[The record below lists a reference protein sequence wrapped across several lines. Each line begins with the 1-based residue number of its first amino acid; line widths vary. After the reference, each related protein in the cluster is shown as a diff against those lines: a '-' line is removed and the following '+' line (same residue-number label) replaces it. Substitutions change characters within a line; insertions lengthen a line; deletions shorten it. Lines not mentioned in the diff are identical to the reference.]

1 MTKHMQKELLK
12 LRKMLLGL
20 CEIVEESVI
29 NSVEAFATRD
39 AELARSVVKYDDD
52 IDRVEIE
59 IEEECLK
66 ILALH
71 QPVAIDLRFV
81 ITALKMN
88 NDLERVGDQSVKIAY
103 KAKDLSKLPELPV
116 EIDLHPLVEITRQ
129 MLRDSLDSLINLDC
143 PLAEKVRTSDDKAN
157 ELKLQIRDATLE
169 AMAKHPDSIEGII
182 LILGVARSL
191 ERISDLATN
200 ISEDVIYLVDG
211 EIVRHS
217 RDDD

>member
-1 MTKHMQKELLK
+1 MQKELLK

-20 CEIVEESVI
+20 CEIAEESVI
-29 NSVEAFATRD
+29 NSVEAFSTRD
-39 AELARSVVKYDDD
+39 VELARTIVIGDDD
-52 IDRVEIE
+52 IDRIEVE

-88 NDLERVGDQSVKIAY
+88 NDLERVGDQAVKIAY
-103 KAKDLSKLPELPV
+103 KAKDLSKLSELPV
-116 EIDLHPLVEITRQ
+116 KIDLHPLTEITRE
-129 MLRDSLDSLINLDC
+129 MLRDALDSLINLDC

-157 ELKLQIRDATLE
+157 ELKLQIRDTTLA
-169 AMAKHPDSIEGII
+169 AMMKYPESIEGII

-200 ISEDVIYLVDG
+200 IAEDVIYLVDG

-217 RDDD
+217 HDDD

>member
-1 MTKHMQKELLK
+1 MQKELLK

-39 AELARSVVKYDDD
+39 VELARNVVKYDDD
-52 IDRVEIE
+52 IDRIEVE

-81 ITALKMN
+81 VTALKMN
-88 NDLERVGDQSVKIAY
+88 NDLERVGDQAVKIAH

-116 EIDLHPLVEITRQ
+116 QIDLHPLVEITRQ
-129 MLRDSLDSLINLDC
+129 MLRDALDSLINLDC

-200 ISEDVIYLVDG
+200 ITEDVIYLVEG